1 LRRDHTLTEIIISIA
16 AVIFLGVFAV
26 RLYVKAENMQKMA
39 RDLDMASL
47 AAQSAVETF
56 KSQYSQYSYQGTVY
70 FDRDFRAVSEAGE
83 NGFVLTM
90 DIADDGTGLFDVKVD
105 VARVKPYFGEFE
117 THVFSLTTAVYKG
130 TPQGNGR

>member
-1 LRRDHTLTEIIISIA
+1 
-16 AVIFLGVFAV
+16 
-26 RLYVKAENMQKMA
+26 
-39 RDLDMASL
+39 
-47 AAQSAVETF
+47 
-56 KSQYSQYSYQGTVY
+56 
-70 FDRDFRAVSEAGE
+70 
-83 NGFVLTM
+83 M